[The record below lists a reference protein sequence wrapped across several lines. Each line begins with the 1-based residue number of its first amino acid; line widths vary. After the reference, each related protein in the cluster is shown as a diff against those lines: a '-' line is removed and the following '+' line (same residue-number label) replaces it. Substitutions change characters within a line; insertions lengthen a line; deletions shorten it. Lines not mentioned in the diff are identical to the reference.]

1 MSKFQLA
8 AIITLAAL
16 IGNFLPLTS
25 SATAS
30 DVVISEVMANP
41 SSETTD
47 EFIELYNTSDTTV
60 SLSNWHF
67 TDGDALDEII
77 AWNPT
82 VHGDIPGTTLNT
94 TLVPAKSYA
103 VILDPDY
110 NSGGLPYHFPAG
122 TVIVTVANS
131 SLGNGLTPSSDPLLL
146 YRNGGTTLDYLADT
160 YGTPLLNNDPLL
172 CDDDTLD
179 DIPFD
184 PGDGISVEKIDHAGG
199 DVSDNWSS
207 NADNSSTPGA
217 ANHPLINQ
225 PPQIAD
231 TEVVPEQV
239 PLDGTTVVLIKA
251 KVADP
256 DGPTDISSVALDLSP
271 LDGPAEQTLYD
282 DGSHGDELDGDEWYS
297 YAYLPP
303 DDTRAGSYNLTI
315 TAADSQGQVATQSI
329 SLTLEEVAY
338 SDQVM
343 INELLP
349 NPAGSDT
356 ANEFIELWNSG
367 TAAINLANWQLT
379 DGTTTYKIPAAT
391 SLDGNKYLAF
401 YSAQTKISLNNGGDT
416 VSLLTPRGDL
426 VSKVAYTTTPGEDI
440 SYMRGT
446 DGKFAWTTTPTPNAA
461 NRLTVETEED
471 GDDSDDD
478 SDQGGDSG
486 STTPTP
492 TPTATPTKSTSTKN
506 KSVSFQV
513 MSITDARAAAKNTK
527 VKVTGIVTAAPK
539 MFGDKFFY
547 IQDARSGIQIY
558 SSKSDFPELKLGQE
572 IEVSGT
578 VSEAQGEKK
587 INIAADA
594 IKILGQKD
602 IPAAQETPTGKVM
615 EDVEGKLI
623 ALNGAISRQSGK
635 TFYVDDGGGEA
646 KISITG
652 DFEKPDL
659 TKGDSVQITGIVG
672 QTTSGYR
679 VMPRSVEDIKKGEV
693 AGAETTDKSGTTK
706 KLPAAGPSSNLF
718 IIIALVAA
726 GAGIAIKL
734 IWTAKKS
741 KAAGQLGKA
750 VNP

>member
-1 MSKFQLA
+1 MSKSQLA
-8 AIITLAAL
+8 AILTLAAL
-16 IGNFLPLTS
+16 LGNFLPLTS

-47 EFIELYNTSDTTV
+47 EFIELYNSSDQPAD
-60 SLSNWHF
+60 LSGWHF
-67 TDGDALDEII
+67 TDGDALDEIVEWDPLI
-77 AWNPT
+77 
-82 VHGDIPGTTLNT
+82 HGDIPGAVLETTA
-94 TLVPAKSYA
+94 VPAQSYA

-110 NSGGLPYHFPAG
+110 NTGGLPYNFPTG

-131 SLGNGLTPSSDPLLL
+131 SLGNGLTPSSDPLVL
-146 YRNGGTTLDYLADT
+146 YRAGGTTLDYLADT

-184 PGDGISVEKIDHAGG
+184 PGDGISVEKIDLAGG
-199 DVSDNWSS
+199 DVSANWSS

-217 ANHPLINQ
+217 PNHPLINQ

-231 TEVVPEQV
+231 TEVVPAQV
-239 PLDGTTVVLIKA
+239 PLDGTTAALVKA
-251 KVADP
+251 KVTDP
-256 DGPTDISSVALDLSP
+256 DGPTDIASVTLDLSS
-271 LDGPAEQTLYD
+271 LDGPGEQALYD
-282 DGSHGDELDGDEWYS
+282 DGTHGDELDGDEWYS

-303 DDTRAGSYNLTI
+303 DDTRAGNYNLTI
-315 TAADSQGQVATQSI
+315 TAADSQGQVATQSV
-329 SLTLEEVAY
+329 SLALAEVEY
-338 SDQVM
+338 TDQVV
-343 INELLP
+343 ISELLP
-349 NPAGSDT
+349 NPAGTDT
-356 ANEFIELWNSG
+356 ANEFIELWNSD

-379 DGTTTYKIPAAT
+379 DGATTYKIPAGT
-391 SLDGNKYLAF
+391 SLAGDKYLAL

-426 VSKVAYTTTPGEDI
+426 VSKVTYTAAPGEDI

-461 NRLTVETEED
+461 NKLTAIEEED
-471 GDDSDDD
+471 ADASDDQSDTTDKD
-478 SDQGGDSG
+478 SS
-486 STTPTP
+486 STSS
-492 TPTATPTKSTSTKN
+492 TASTTKSTSTS
-506 KSVSFQV
+506 KSAAAKTNAATFQP
-513 MSITDARAAAKNTK
+513 MSITAARAAAKNTK
-527 VKVTGIVTAAPK
+527 VKVTGIVTAAPNMLSK
-539 MFGDKFFY
+539 TSFY
-547 IQDARSGIQIY
+547 IQDAQSGIQIY

-572 IEVSGT
+572 IEVNGT

-594 IKILGQKD
+594 IKILGQKEV
-602 IPAAQETPTGKVM
+602 PAAQETPTGKVM
-615 EDVEGKLI
+615 EEVEGKLI

-679 VMPRSVEDIKKGEV
+679 VMPRSTEDIKKGEA
-693 AGAETTDKSGTTK
+693 AGAETASAGGTVK

-718 IIIALVAA
+718 IIIAMVAA
-726 GAGIAIKL
+726 GAGVAIKI
-734 IWTAKKS
+734 IWWKKR
-741 KAAGQLGKA
+741 A
-750 VNP
+750 V

>member
-1 MSKFQLA
+1 MSKSQLA
-8 AIITLAAL
+8 AILALTAL
-16 IGNFLPLTS
+16 GGSFLPLT
-25 SATAS
+25 TAAIS
-30 DVVISEVMANP
+30 PDIVISEIMANP

-47 EFIELYNTSDTTV
+47 EFIELYNANDTTA
-60 SLSNWHF
+60 SLEGWHF
-67 TDGDALDEII
+67 TDGDALDEIV

-82 VHGDIPGTTLNT
+82 AHGDIPGAVLETTA
-94 TLVPAKSYA
+94 VPAQSYA

-110 NSGGLPYHFPAG
+110 NNGGLPYNFPTG

-131 SLGNGLTPSSDPLLL
+131 SLGNGLTPSSDPLVL
-146 YRNGGTTLDYLADT
+146 YRSGGTTLEYLADT

-184 PGDGISVEKIDHAGG
+184 PGDGISVEKIDLAGG
-199 DVSDNWSS
+199 DVSANWSS
-207 NADNSSTPGA
+207 NADNSATPGQP
-217 ANHPLINQ
+217 NHPLINQ

-231 TEVVPEQV
+231 TEVVPDQV
-239 PLDGTTVVLIKA
+239 PLDGTTAVLFKA
-251 KVADP
+251 KVTDP
-256 DGPTDISSVALDLSP
+256 DGQTDISSVTLDLSP

-282 DGSHGDELDGDEWYS
+282 DGTHGDELDGDEWYS

-303 DDTRAGSYNLTI
+303 DDTRAGNYNLTI
-315 TAADSQGQVATQSI
+315 TAADSQGQVATQSA
-329 SLTLEEVAY
+329 SLTLAEVEY
-338 SDQVM
+338 TDQVM
-343 INELLP
+343 ISELLP
-349 NPAGSDT
+349 NPAGTDT
-356 ANEFIELWNSG
+356 ANEFIELGNSG
-367 TAAINLANWQLT
+367 TETINLANWQLT
-379 DGTTTYKIPAAT
+379 DGATTYKIPAGT
-391 SLDGNKYLAF
+391 SLAGDKYLAL

-416 VSLLTPRGDL
+416 VSFLTPRGDL
-426 VSKVAYTTTPGEDI
+426 VSKITYTAAPGEDI
-440 SYMRGT
+440 SYMREE
-446 DGKFAWTTTPTPNAA
+446 DSKFAWTTTPTPNAA
-461 NRLTVETEED
+461 NKLTAIEA
-471 GDDSDDD
+471 DDADANDDQSDTKDKD
-478 SDQGGDSG
+478 SS
-486 STTPTP
+486 STSS
-492 TPTATPTKSTSTKN
+492 TASTTKSTAATGKTTAA
-506 KSVSFQV
+506 KATAATFQP

-539 MFGDKFFY
+539 MLGDKFFY

-594 IKILGQKD
+594 IKVLEQKEV
-602 IPAAQETPTGKVM
+602 PAAQETPTGKVM
-615 EDVEGKLI
+615 EEVEGKLI

-652 DFEKPDL
+652 SFEKPDL

-679 VMPRSVEDIKKGEV
+679 VMPRSTEDIKKGEI
-693 AGAETTDKSGTTK
+693 AGAETTDKGGTTK

-718 IIIALVAA
+718 IICAVVAA
-726 GAGIAIKL
+726 GAGVAIKV
-734 IWTAKKS
+734 IWSRRKPAK
-741 KAAGQLGKA
+741 AQ
-750 VNP
+750 